1 MPPQNAARPPSTE
14 LTGGTGFTFEGT
26 AAATF
31 LVSLLIEGSARG
43 LSGYI
48 CIRVAF
54 QQANFGEPLDDVIV
68 DATAPDG
75 SSARL
80 SLQIKRSLRISR
92 AESNTDLRR
101 SIAFSGISYCSSMIF
116 SMKRPATNLTQ

>member
-1 MPPQNAARPPSTE
+1 MPPQNAARAPSTE

-43 LSGYI
+43 LFGYI
-48 CIRVAF
+48 CTRVAF

-68 DATAPDG
+68 DATRRMALQPGYHFKSSAALESVAPNQIRI
-75 SSARL
+75 SARL
-80 SLQIKRSLRISR
+80 S
-92 AESNTDLRR
+92 
-101 SIAFSGISYCSSMIF
+101 
-116 SMKRPATNLTQ
+116 